1 MDKVFDC
8 LQMKEEIQARVYE
21 TTKNMTFPELSDY
34 LYKSL
39 ENDTFWQRLIE
50 RNKSQKRIMTFA

>member
-21 TTKNMTFPELSDY
+21 TTKNMTFPELSNY
-34 LYKSL
+34 LNKSL